1 MKIEA
6 QTMLA
11 LRRIVAALTFA
22 GMTIAAATTAP
33 SDGLPHVYSVV
44 VSPSD
49 VGSFTK
55 VSGLVHTSL
64 DVKVVAVSVGHLRP
78 AHLTQIAPGTFE
90 GTFSLPWLP
99 WFLHGTYV
107 VTFTGYDL
115 RGHSA
120 SGTASV
126 NVHW

>member
-1 MKIEA
+1 MH
-6 QTMLA
+6 A
-11 LRRIVAALTFA
+11 LRRIIAALAFA
-22 GMTIAAATTAP
+22 AMTLAAATAAP
-33 SDGLPHVYSVV
+33 SDGPHVYSVA

-49 VGSFTK
+49 VGSFTQ
-55 VSGLVHTSL
+55 VSGIVRTSP

-78 AHLTQIAPGTFE
+78 EHLTQVAPGTFE
-90 GTFSLPWLP
+90 GTFKLPWLP
-99 WFLHGTYV
+99 WFFHGTYV

-120 SGTASV
+120 SGTCSV